1 MKKKKDKLR
10 IIKNK
15 KNKKE
20 FYNNKLNILKD
31 SIFNFSKNVPLYNIF
46 LDDKNDINTNSFYD
60 MYFYKVNNVDNNN
73 YIFNI
78 EKIEN
83 YKQDKEEK
91 LFKCKK
97 ICLKPSLDQRKDL
110 ILMMDGYRQ
119 AYNLTVD
126 FINKREY
133 FRKTIEKQIKKDDV
147 KIPNKNLIE
156 KDKTKREVKKVLN
169 NIIDII
175 SEEEDIENRKIKRV
189 ENINNFLNNDNYE
202 MILDY
207 KILRTYFLKNEIN
220 IISNKYKTPI
230 HSLNKAISLACA
242 SFKSALSNLKN
253 GNIKTFKIRKIK
265 SNKKSLLMDI
275 EQSSFTKDGKSFMKS
290 ILGKEVLNKNN
301 IKYII
306 NNDCKIHYNKD
317 TKKFILLVP
326 EEIKVSKNT
335 KNNNY
340 ISIDP
345 GLRTFLNCTTNNSY
359 IEIGKN
365 VKDELKKEILRLD
378 KINLIPK
385 LKIKNRYLKIIRNRI
400 KNKVNDM
407 HWKIIDYLTNSYKT
421 IIIGKWSTKS
431 IISNESS
438 FFNGTNKRIIQS
450 LSFYSFL
457 KKLEYKCLTRNIDLK
472 IVDEHYTSKM
482 CTCCGNLKKDL
493 NGNKIYNCTECKIS
507 IDRDYNGSRNI
518 FLKSIKYIL

>member
-1 MKKKKDKLR
+1 MKKKKDKSK
-10 IIKNK
+10 IK
-15 KNKKE
+15 KNKKIKKE
-20 FYNNKLNILKD
+20 FHKNKLNILKD
-31 SIFNFSKNVPLYNIF
+31 SIFHFSKNVPLYNLF
-46 LDDKNDINTNSFYD
+46 LEDKEIINTNSFYN
-60 MYFYKVNNVDNNN
+60 MYSYKVDNIDNNN
-73 YIFNI
+73 YIFHTENKNTDI
-78 EKIEN
+78 E
-83 YKQDKEEK
+83 KEEK
-91 LFKCKK
+91 LYKCKK
-97 ICLKPSLDQRKDL
+97 ICLNPTLKQKKDL
-110 ILMMDGYRQ
+110 ILMMDGYRI

-133 FRKTIEKQIKKDDV
+133 LRKKNEKQIKKENI
-147 KIPNKNLIE
+147 KISKRRTIE
-156 KDKTKREVKKVLN
+156 KDKTKVEVKKVLSS
-169 NIIDII
+169 ILDSIAK
-175 SEEEDIENRKIKRV
+175 EEDIEERKNKRV
-189 ENINNFLNNDNYE
+189 ENINNFLNDDNYE

-220 IISNKYKTPI
+220 NLSLKYKTPI
-230 HSLNKAISLACA
+230 HTLNKAVALACA
-242 SFKSALSNLKN
+242 SFKSALSNFKN

-275 EQSSFTKDGKSFMKS
+275 EKSSFTKDGKSFIKS
-290 ILGKEVLNKNN
+290 VLGKQVLNKNN
-301 IKYII
+301 IDYVI

-326 EEIKVSKNT
+326 EEVKISSNT

-345 GLRTFLNCTTNNSY
+345 GLRTFLNCTTNNGY

-365 VKDELKKEILRLD
+365 VKEQLKKEILRLD
-378 KINLIPK
+378 QINIIQK
-385 LKIKNRYLKIIRNRI
+385 NKIKNRYLKITRNRI

-407 HWKIIDYLTNSYKT
+407 HWKIIDYLTNTYKM

-431 IISNESS
+431 IISNDSS
-438 FFNGTNKRIIQS
+438 IFNGVNKRIIQN

-457 KKLEYKCLTRNIDLK
+457 EKLKYKCLTRNVDLK

-482 CTCCGNLKKDL
+482 CSCCGNIKKDL
-493 NGNKIYNCTECKIS
+493 KGNKIYNCTSCNIS
-507 IDRDYNGSRNI
+507 MDRDYNGSRNI